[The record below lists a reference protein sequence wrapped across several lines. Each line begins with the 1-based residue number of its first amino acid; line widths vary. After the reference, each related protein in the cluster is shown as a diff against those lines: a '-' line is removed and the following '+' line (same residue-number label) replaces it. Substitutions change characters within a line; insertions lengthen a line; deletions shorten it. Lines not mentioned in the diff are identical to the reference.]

1 MNLDKYTERFKSI
14 VSELSPPLTMHQIES
29 LTNQVTELIEK
40 AVAEVQV
47 VRETPPGKQKAH

>member
-1 MNLDKYTERFKSI
+1 
-14 VSELSPPLTMHQIES
+14 MHQIES